1 MKNILT
7 TSLLVAATSLIVP
20 NVYAHNSC
28 DVKLESGIKISSQSI
43 EFLDDS
49 KSILYKIVN
58 DEVLIV
64 DGQTISLNAT
74 QQSIVSEYST
84 SIREVVPEVK
94 DIALDAIELASDG
107 VNMAFNEL
115 LGEGNSVGADISA
128 ELNIIHQQIEDHF
141 SADSGLYIDD
151 DGLAGDDIFGEDFE
165 ERIESVVEKAIEN
178 SMGTL
183 LIAVGKEMLSSGGDM
198 DKFETRMEDFG
209 QKIEHE
215 METRAQEFE
224 KRGEALCHTAVEI
237 DNFESQ
243 LQNNIK
249 ALANINVITA
259 SQGSSNHKDET

>member
-7 TSLLVAATSLIVP
+7 SSLLVLATSLTVP

-28 DVKLESGIKISSQSI
+28 NVELESGIKISKQSI
-43 EFLDDS
+43 EFFDDS
-49 KSILYKIVN
+49 KNPLYKIIN
-58 DEVLIV
+58 DETLIV
-64 DGQTISLNAT
+64 DGQTIELTTS
-74 QQSIVSEYST
+74 QQSIVSQYST

-115 LGEGNSVGADISA
+115 LGDGNHIGAEITE
-128 ELNIIHQQIEDHF
+128 ELNLIHQQVEAHF
-141 SADSGLYIDD
+141 SADTGFYIDE
-151 DGLAGDDIFGEDFE
+151 DGLDGEEIFGEDFE
-165 ERIESVVEKAIEN
+165 ERIESVVEKAVQN

-198 DKFETRMEDFG
+198 DKFETRMDNFG
-209 QKIEHE
+209 KQIEHE

-224 KRGEALCHTAVEI
+224 KRGEILCSSVADI
-237 DNFESQ
+237 DKLETE

-249 ALANINVITA
+249 ELSNINVITA
-259 SQGSSNHKDET
+259 SYSSSSHKDEI